1 MQQNI
6 GGDNSKYWW
15 RWNWR
20 GYQWNIFGDFS
31 GILEGILVEYW
42 RRYHISRIGGVIIVN
57 YLRGYRIKLKFYED
71 KKIVLNLYVV

>member
-1 MQQNI
+1 M
-6 GGDNSKYWW
+6 
-15 RWNWR
+15 
-20 GYQWNIFGDFS
+20 
-31 GILEGILVEYW
+31 EYW